1 MKPSI
6 ILYKALPDDLLHRL
20 EEHFTVTRV
29 PNLRPETVAQHA
41 EAFAN
46 AEGLLGS
53 SEAVNTALLEK
64 MPKLRATSTRSA
76 TSTTRRAVLNTSAIT
91 VSATVSVSTVG
102 VCINSTLRA
111 LRASTSK
118 LS

>member
-20 EEHFTVTRV
+20 EEHFTVTQV

-53 SEAVNTALLEK
+53 SEAVNTPPRFPSA
-64 MPKLRATSTRSA
+64 MTTSTSMPL
-76 TSTTRRAVLNTSAIT
+76 TRVR
-91 VSATVSVSTVG
+91 
-102 VCINSTLRA
+102 CC
-111 LRASTSK
+111 
-118 LS
+118 

>member
-41 EAFAN
+41 EGFCQC
-46 AEGLLGS
+46 G
-53 SEAVNTALLEK
+53 
-64 MPKLRATSTRSA
+64 RSA
-76 TSTTRRAVLNTSAIT
+76 GLQ
-91 VSATVSVSTVG
+91 
-102 VCINSTLRA
+102 
-111 LRASTSK
+111 
-118 LS
+118 